1 MRSRILLVVALG
13 MVGALGACTT
23 EEVKPDGA
31 SGEDAE
37 KTGAQELFLDKL
49 TDDFVDAEG
58 GDATDWKFFKIR
70 DKGILTLTVYW
81 DNKDIRSIIDVRD
94 RFGALL
100 DTRRHSSEL
109 EKDVLELRVEP
120 GTHFVRLYSEKGQS
134 VYTIEAVFQQFDH
147 SPTDDFRPTAVG
159 GDLLGDPLAGDDAR
173 PEPRPARRSRN
184 RGRRPRPRPDPKP
197 EASGPTIG
205 ATIVRIL
212 PNSRGTLLTLNRGT
226 EHGISLGDSG
236 YIVDDDGKQ
245 LKGGEIQIKSADG
258 RVSTAQTRLEKK
270 SIAHHRRVRVR
281 TR

>member
-1 MRSRILLVVALG
+1 MRSLPPLVVALG
-13 MVGALGACTT
+13 LVGLIGGCGV

-31 SGEDAE
+31 SGPDAE
-37 KTGAQELFLDKL
+37 KTGATELFLDKL
-49 TDDFVDAEG
+49 TDDFVSVEA
-58 GDATDWKFFKIR
+58 GDATDWKYFKIR
-70 DKGILTLTVYW
+70 EKGILTLTVYW

-120 GTHFVRLYSEKGQS
+120 GTHFVRLFTEKGES

-173 PEPRPARRSRN
+173 PEPRRTRRARRSRA
-184 RGRRPRPRPDPKP
+184 RKP
-197 EASGPTIG
+197 VQASPSGPTVS
-205 ATIVRIL
+205 ARIVRIL
-212 PNSRGTLLTLNRGT
+212 PGRRGTELTLNRGT
-226 EHGISLGDSG
+226 EHGVNKGDSG
-236 YIVDDDGKQ
+236 YVLDDDGKR
-245 LKGGEIQIKSADG
+245 LDGSDFVIESAEA
-258 RVSTAQTRLEKK
+258 RVSTASTPLQKK